1 MSSDSSQEAAA
12 AIDQQFQGQFGL
24 GTWDVIAVIAYFVV
38 ILSVGLIVSSKP
50 KNNSIFYLFVG
61 NYYTFPQNILSH
73 RRFSGRTETPWP
85 DFPCRSSHV
94 LAPRGFLTVCQQY
107 RE

>member
-12 AIDQQFQGQFGL
+12 AIDQQMQGRFGL

-50 KNNSIFYLFVG
+50 KNNSISLINNWIAG
-61 NYYTFPQNILSH
+61 ARIKNRASENGSNGWGQ
-73 RRFSGRTETPWP
+73 SGRSLGVREYPWLCSRAAQTRAKRA
-85 DFPCRSSHV
+85 F
-94 LAPRGFLTVCQQY
+94 
-107 RE
+107 